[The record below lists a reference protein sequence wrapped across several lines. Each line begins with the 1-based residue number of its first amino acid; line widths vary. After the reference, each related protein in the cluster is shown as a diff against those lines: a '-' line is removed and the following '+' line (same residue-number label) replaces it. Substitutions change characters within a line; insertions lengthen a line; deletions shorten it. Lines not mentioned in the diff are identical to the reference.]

1 VTLNSVLDGV
11 VSILEGQTDDID
23 QWSGVKVPRAPELKK
38 VKADPQTTAF
48 PRSTVVALP
57 TLAMANAG

>member
-1 VTLNSVLDGV
+1 MVWSRSLRVK
-11 VSILEGQTDDID
+11 QTIID
-23 QWSGVKVPRAPELKK
+23 QWSGVKVPPAPELKK

-57 TLAMANAG
+57 TLAMANAD